1 MHFAPPFVLY
11 HRKLPAGKPPD
22 FFDGFPTALPQQR
35 TAPRG
40 GPNTAVQSKRA
51 AKEIRE
57 DFLADLGY
65 EFDDS
70 GCYCGEENHCCDE
83 AHAEKDSEEKPMEE

>member
-1 MHFAPPFVLY
+1 MKKGNNFLSFLFALV
-11 HRKLPAGKPPD
+11 AISG
-22 FFDGFPTALPQQR
+22 AIV
-35 TAPRG
+35 
-40 GPNTAVQSKRA
+40 AVCAYLKSKKA

-70 GCYCGEENHCCDE
+70 GC
-83 AHAEKDSEEKPMEE
+83 

>member
-1 MHFAPPFVLY
+1 MKKGNNFISFIFALV
-11 HRKLPAGKPPD
+11 AI
-22 FFDGFPTALPQQR
+22 
-35 TAPRG
+35 G
-40 GPNTAVQSKRA
+40 GAILAISAYIKSKKA

-70 GCYCGEENHCCDE
+70 GCYCGDESDCDCGEGCQCEHHTEHESSEDTEE
-83 AHAEKDSEEKPMEE
+83 

>member
-1 MHFAPPFVLY
+1 MKKGNNFLSFLFALV
-11 HRKLPAGKPPD
+11 AI
-22 FFDGFPTALPQQR
+22 
-35 TAPRG
+35 G
-40 GPNTAVQSKRA
+40 GAVVAVCAYLKSKRV